1 MIIKTY
7 PVSQIPDVDKI
18 RDELTKQFNKDFADI
33 LLRTI
38 RNIYDDIV
46 ALEKTERVTAFPTA
60 DLGHRGKTILV
71 EGTSGGADG
80 LFICADT
87 GGLGFAWK
95 TISLT

>member
-7 PVSQIPDVDKI
+7 PVNQIPDVDKI

-46 ALEKTERVTAFPTA
+46 ALEMTERVTSFPTA
-60 DLGHRGKTILV
+60 NLEHRGKAILL
-71 EGTSGGADG
+71 EGTGGGADG

-87 GGLGFAWK
+87 GGGGYAWK
-95 TISLT
+95 TIALT